1 MNKIE
6 KNNLI
11 LDIAKD
17 FLKEEINALL
27 KLYDNIPEDLAKAC
41 EILLNVK
48 DYVIVSG
55 IGKSGHIGN
64 KIAAT
69 LASTGTPSFF
79 IHPSEASHGDLGMI
93 KSSNVLIA
101 ISNSGES
108 KELFDLLE
116 YSKKIGVKIIGI
128 TSNRDSTLAKFSDVI
143 LAYPFEKEA
152 CFMNLVP
159 TSSTMMTLALGDIL
173 AVVLYKLKNFT
184 SLSFK
189 ELHPGGKLGKR
200 LLTAANIMR
209 SLDEIAIVKEKE
221 KFKDV
226 ILKISNSIG
235 GYCFIVD
242 DRRVLKG
249 IVTDGDIR
257 RNILKHSVEDPVES
271 FMSSSNLK
279 YCLENTFLVEI
290 ARIMAENRIM
300 ALPVVEFDNDKN
312 MILKGMVH
320 LHDINK
326 TIA

>member
-6 KNNLI
+6 NNLI
-11 LDIAKD
+11 LDIARE
-17 FLKEEINALL
+17 FLKEEINSLI
-27 KLYDNIPEDLAKAC
+27 KLHDNLPENLVKAC
-41 EILLNVK
+41 EILLDAK
-48 DYVIVSG
+48 DYIIVSG

-93 KSSNVLIA
+93 KSSNVLIVL
-101 ISNSGES
+101 SNSGES
-108 KELFDLLE
+108 RELFDLLE
-116 YSKKIGVKIIGI
+116 YSKKIGAKIIGI
-128 TSNRDSTLAKFSDVI
+128 TSNKNNTLAKFSDVV
-143 LAYPFEKEA
+143 LVYPFEKEA

-159 TSSTMMTLALGDIL
+159 TSSTMMTLALGDMI
-173 AVVLYKLKNFT
+173 AVILYKLKNFT

-209 SLDEIAIVKEKE
+209 NLDEIAIVKEKE

-242 DRRVLKG
+242 DRKVLKG

-257 RNILKHSVEDPVES
+257 RNILKHSIEDPVDL
-271 FMSSSNLK
+271 FMNSSNLK

-290 ARIMAENRIM
+290 AKIMAENRIM
-300 ALPVVEFDNDKN
+300 ALPVVEFDEDNN

-326 TIA
+326 TIV